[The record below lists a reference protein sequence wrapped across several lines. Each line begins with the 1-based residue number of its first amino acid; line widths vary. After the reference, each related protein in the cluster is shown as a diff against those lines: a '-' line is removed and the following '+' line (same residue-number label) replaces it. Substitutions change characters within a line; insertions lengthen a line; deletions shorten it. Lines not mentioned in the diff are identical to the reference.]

1 LHMVKY
7 SVTQLKYAII
17 AKAGGFGKMIVLNAG
32 IVVPRLN
39 LLLLLLLTNML
50 VLSFPPPSRWK
61 LDVGAVW
68 MKLISQLWSQM
79 VVSLVR
85 SDVTVPLKILRDT
98 GAFDSYIVSSVL
110 PFSEE
115 TNTGDYILMRGM
127 GLTVLP
133 VLLHKLILH
142 CGLV

>member
-1 LHMVKY
+1 
-7 SVTQLKYAII
+7 
-17 AKAGGFGKMIVLNAG
+17 
-32 IVVPRLN
+32 
-39 LLLLLLLTNML
+39 
-50 VLSFPPPSRWK
+50 
-61 LDVGAVW
+61 